1 MTEKYYLFASAWGM
15 KGGAQD
21 VQSFEYDVVSHKLNC
36 IGRFGGH
43 KSMSVLARDGDL
55 LFVGMETKAEGD
67 DLLFS
72 YKIREDGTLE
82 EIDSEHTVG
91 LAICDLEVDA
101 ENNFI
106 FALNFE
112 SCSMSM
118 LKYDD
123 AGKLER
129 TFTYE
134 FTDPGSYEIG
144 YGPTERQSAAHPH
157 GVKIMPDGKH
167 LSVCNMGADKIY
179 IFEIDRTNGKL
190 VPCPEKTVTIDGGE
204 GARHMVFS
212 KDGKFA
218 YMNTEMGCTVYV
230 FAVGEAGALTRL
242 QKLSTL
248 NPEQENPAK
257 GWCSVVIV
265 SEDGKYAYVAN
276 RGQNNIAAYA
286 IGEDGLLTNIG
297 YFDCCGDSPRGMTF
311 GYADEV
317 IIVSSNKSGT
327 VSVIERDKYTGA
339 LGACTQIVENIP
351 GAAQVLWGQVKK
363 KVNVGKENKNGY
375 L

>member
-1 MTEKYYLFASAWGM
+1 MSEKYYLFASAWGM
-15 KGGAQD
+15 KGGVQD
-21 VQSFEYDVVSHKLNC
+21 VQSFEYNVKDHTLSH

-43 KSMSVLARDGDL
+43 RSMSVLGRDGNL

-72 YKIREDGTLE
+72 YRINEDGTLT

-91 LAICDLEVDA
+91 LAICDLAVDA

-112 SCSMSM
+112 SCSMAM

-123 AGKLER
+123 EGKLKR

-144 YGPTERQSAAHPH
+144 YGPTDRQDAAYPH
-157 GVKIMPDGKH
+157 GVKVMPDGEH
-167 LSVCNMGADKIY
+167 LAVCSMGADKIY
-179 IFEIDRTNGKL
+179 IFEIDRENEKL
-190 VPCPEKTVTIDGGE
+190 ILCPEKTVTIDGGE
-204 GARHMVFS
+204 GARHMEFS
-212 KDGKFA
+212 EDGRFA

-230 FAVGEAGALTRL
+230 FAVGENGSLIRL

-248 NPEQENPAK
+248 DPELENPAK
-257 GWCSVVIV
+257 GWCSVVIL
-265 SEDGKYAYVAN
+265 SKDGKYAYVAN
-276 RGQNNIAAYA
+276 RGQNNIVCYQ
-286 IGEDGLLTNIG
+286 IGEDGRLTLQDF
-297 YFDCCGDSPRGMTF
+297 YDCCGDSPRGMTF

-327 VSVIERDKYTGA
+327 ISVIERDKQTGA

-351 GAAQVLWGQVKK
+351 GAAQVLWGQFKM
-363 KVNVGKENKNGY
+363 ENREGE
-375 L
+375 